1 MMKMCQSLFLFRVYT
16 RQIPSGQLKACIS
29 RIDSCPINRF
39 VGRLY
44 AGEVFGALK
53 LMSVLIKIDLRGV
66 FRGCV
71 VVLRL

>member
-44 AGEVFGALK
+44 AGEVFGSLK
-53 LMSVLIKIDLRGV
+53 ADVRFNQD
-66 FRGCV
+66 
-71 VVLRL
+71 